1 MSEKSQ
7 ARRLDEVAD
16 LIRQVNAGNLAA
28 RLSPSPAGDRVD
40 AVIEGVNQL
49 ADQLDLVQRTMEERV
64 AERTAALDRARRDME
79 RLALNDALTGLA
91 NRTLLG
97 DRIGQATARADR
109 GQRPL
114 CVLLLDLDEFKTIND
129 GLGHGAG
136 DLILVE
142 VARRILGVVRDVD
155 TVARLGGDEFAVL
168 MPDATEDEALR
179 IAHHA
184 LAELQKPYQ
193 VRNRT
198 VWTAASIGVCCGLR
212 GQTADLLLRD
222 ADTAMY
228 AAKAMGKANVQVFR
242 PEMHHAARER
252 LQLASEMA
260 SAIAGD
266 QLRLVYQPIVELES
280 GATVGAEALLRWQH
294 PARGMLSPQEFIPI
308 AEDSGLIVELGH
320 WVVQA
325 AVAQLRSWHRGLPRQ
340 FQLHINLSPTEV
352 RWPGLADF
360 VRTVLADADVPAAR
374 LALEISETGLMTGDV
389 GALEALLALREMGV
403 GVAIDDFGTGYS
415 SISYLRRLP
424 IDMVKVDRTLVA
436 DICADPAQAAFVGAI
451 LRLIAAAGLRAVV
464 EGIETSEQL
473 DELRRLG
480 CAVGQGMLLSPPL
493 AQTELARLAFGPGS
507 VVRR

>member
-1 MSEKSQ
+1 
-7 ARRLDEVAD
+7 
-16 LIRQVNAGNLAA
+16 
-28 RLSPSPAGDRVD
+28 
-40 AVIEGVNQL
+40 
-49 ADQLDLVQRTMEERV
+49 
-64 AERTAALDRARRDME
+64 
-79 RLALNDALTGLA
+79 
-91 NRTLLG
+91 
-97 DRIGQATARADR
+97 
-109 GQRPL
+109 
-114 CVLLLDLDEFKTIND
+114 
-129 GLGHGAG
+129 
-136 DLILVE
+136 
-142 VARRILGVVRDVD
+142 
-155 TVARLGGDEFAVL
+155 
-168 MPDATEDEALR
+168 
-179 IAHHA
+179 
-184 LAELQKPYQ
+184 
-193 VRNRT
+193 
-198 VWTAASIGVCCGLR
+198 
-212 GQTADLLLRD
+212 
-222 ADTAMY
+222 
-228 AAKAMGKANVQVFR
+228 MGKANVQVFR

-266 QLRLVYQPIVELES
+266 ELRLDVPAHRRAGFRRHRRRRGAAALAAS
-280 GATVGAEALLRWQH
+280 GPRRAQ
-294 PARGMLSPQEFIPI
+294 PQEFIPI

-325 AVAQLRSWHRGLPRQ
+325 AVAQLRSWRRGLPRQ

-436 DICADPAQAAFVGAI
+436 DICADPAQVAFVGAI

-480 CAVGQGMLLSPPL
+480 GAVGQGMLLSPPL
-493 AQTELARLAFGPGS
+493 AQTELARQAFGPGS
-507 VVRR
+507 AVRR